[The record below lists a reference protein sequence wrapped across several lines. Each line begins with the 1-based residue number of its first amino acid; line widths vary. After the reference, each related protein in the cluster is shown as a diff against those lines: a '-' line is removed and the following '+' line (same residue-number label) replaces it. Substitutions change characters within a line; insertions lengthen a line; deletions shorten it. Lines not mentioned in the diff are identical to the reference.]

1 MIVNRSVAELVPE
14 QVLLSSGII
23 PRMKLAAL
31 LLLALA
37 FAGCSND
44 STPGPNASPRT
55 YRMGFSPIPPSNDFG
70 LAITSLETWTKRAD
84 GAIFHVSPPWDSLL
98 AGVPADTLVRRDELG
113 LARYF
118 RAKGLDIVITLD
130 LTDGLNRAQEAPPLV
145 AAGRSLAE
153 PAVRQAAINYAVA
166 IDTLLKP
173 GRIGLA
179 AETNL
184 IRVAAPAAV
193 YAAVKQAANDAAQ
206 AVRAVD
212 PNVRQYVSVQV
223 EVAWGRIGAGP
234 SSYVGIAQDLADFP
248 FVQDVGLSSYPYLG
262 GFADPEDPPDDYYAA
277 IANESGKPVLM
288 VEGGW
293 PSTSIGGASSPA
305 EQARWITREAAL
317 LDRAHAVG
325 FYQLTFTDLSLA
337 AFQQPPGSVLPHFAT
352 LGLVD
357 TLLTP
362 KPALSHWDAT
372 FKRRLE
378 P

>member
-1 MIVNRSVAELVPE
+1 MRALPF
-14 QVLLSSGII
+14 LLAGV
-23 PRMKLAAL
+23 
-31 LLLALA
+31 LLLA
-37 FAGCSND
+37 GCDSNHD
-44 STPGPNASPRT
+44 NPGPNTEPRT
-55 YRMGFSPIPPSNDFG
+55 YRMGFSPIPPSNDFA
-70 LAITSLETWTKRAD
+70 LAIQSLETWTKRAD
-84 GAIFHVSPPWDSLL
+84 GAIFHNSPPWDSLL
-98 AGVPADTLVRRDELG
+98 AGVPADTLVRHNELG

-118 RAKGLDIVITLD
+118 RAKGLDIVFIID

-153 PAVRQAAINYAVA
+153 PAVRQAVIDYAVA
-166 IDTLLKP
+166 VDTLLHP
-173 GRIGLA
+173 SRMGFA

-184 IRVAAPAAV
+184 IRVAAPPVV
-193 YAAVKQAANDAAQ
+193 YAAVKQTANEAAA

-212 PNVRQYVSVQV
+212 PNVRQFVSVQV

-234 SSYVGIAQDLADFP
+234 LNYVGIAQDLADFP

-262 GFADPEDPPDDYYAA
+262 GFSDPEDPPSDYYAA

-293 PSTSIGGASSPA
+293 PSTSVGGVSSPQ

-325 FYQLTFTDLSLA
+325 FYQLTFTDLSLS
-337 AFQQPPGSVLPHFAT
+337 AFPQPPGSVLPLFVT

-357 TLLTP
+357 TTLAA
-362 KPALSHWDAT
+362 KPALSKWDAT
-372 FKRRLE
+372 FARRLSQ
-378 P
+378 